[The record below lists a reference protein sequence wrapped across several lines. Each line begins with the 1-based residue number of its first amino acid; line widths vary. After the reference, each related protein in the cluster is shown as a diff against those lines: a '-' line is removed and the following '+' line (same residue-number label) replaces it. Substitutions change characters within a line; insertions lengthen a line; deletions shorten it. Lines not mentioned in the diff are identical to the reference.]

1 MKRLHG
7 VGRRLIWAALLTVAA
22 VSAARAQGLMV
33 GLAPGDTSGSM
44 QVRVFDS
51 LSPLHEVA
59 GFQPFEASLADGA
72 SVAFGDVDGD
82 GIADQIVGAGAGG
95 APRVRVFR
103 GSDHVLIADFL
114 AFDDG
119 FTGGVRV
126 AAGQVDGDRLADIVV
141 ASGPG
146 ISGRVRVFSGADA
159 RQILL
164 DFTPFG
170 QQNYRGGLSVAAG
183 DFNGDSRADILV
195 APGPQFTPLVG
206 FYNGTNGEQ
215 FDARFPFGQQ
225 SAPGG
230 LNIAVGDINGD
241 GAADLIVGSGGQSP
255 PRVVVLNLVT
265 QETLFDFLAF
275 DAGFTGGVQLSVGD
289 LDGDGRADVLVGAGP
304 GGRSAVRV
312 FSGAD
317 PTQRLAD
324 FAAFEGSGS
333 YSGGVFVAATVLPV
347 TPASS
352 GQLRFSAP
360 SYLTPENIGNATITV
375 ERVNG
380 SNGTASVQYRAQAG
394 TADSQDFVAVSG
406 SLSWADG
413 DAASKTFQVPIRNDS
428 THETDETVLLSL
440 ENPAGAEL
448 GEPASA
454 TLTLVDDDDA
464 SPPSLVVDN
473 LEIREGPAGR
483 STTAEAV
490 FALSA
495 PSSSVASIQYTT
507 RAGSAV
513 ATAPDACGADFE
525 ASSGTVRFEPGETRK
540 TVRLTV
546 LGDDCFE
553 NSEFFLLAFS
563 NPVNLQP
570 TGQTSRVDILDDD
583 EVPTLSIGAA
593 SVAEGFTG
601 TRTTLRFPLQLSAR
615 TGSQIRVGGRYKTE
629 DRSATAGEDYVA
641 VTDGS
646 FSILSGETT
655 TGEILITVN
664 GDSQFE
670 PDETLALEFSNSS
683 RLRYLNTEAIG
694 TILNDDAAPPPDQV
708 VSFVVTET
716 PVLEGDEA
724 ILEVRRVGSLQGP
737 VSVDWTTVDDSA
749 VQAIDYVRSR
759 GRLSWDGND
768 SNPSRQIRVRTVD
781 DTQFAPP
788 RRFKVRLSNPIG
800 TRIDGSSSAN
810 VNITD
815 NDSGGSSSSV
825 LQFEDRPGM
834 VGGQVRTPEFSPNTS
849 QFPVFVGVSREGPS
863 TGATFIDYVVEAVR
877 TSELPAGTTAATAA
891 LDFRALRGSLVWQA
905 GDSSIKVLELP
916 TLDDG
921 LTEGPEV
928 YRVRLL
934 EAGNGSSTGERRV
947 LIVRITD
954 DDPAGS
960 AGTVSFVSNSG
971 NSAYRFARYPTLE
984 GGTVSLRL
992 QRRGGGTGAVSL
1004 PYLVCD
1010 GRGPDAAGPLDPQH
1024 TACGAAPGEPASYE
1038 DPLVNAAVPT
1048 ATGSD
1053 GPYQGTVDW
1062 ADGEAGEKTVE
1073 VMTHLDNYRD
1083 LAGGQYAVVYLGPPE
1098 GGAMPGEIYRA
1109 EIPMTENSSVAT
1121 SVSVNAGGGAWGLP
1135 LSLAGL
1141 MGALLRRR
1149 RHPSGAPRNADLRH

>member
-1 MKRLHG
+1 MNIIRGAAGAWL
-7 VGRRLIWAALLTVAA
+7 LAAALSTTAQAQGVIVGLDGSGGSTPQV
-22 VSAARAQGLMV
+22 VVYDSLNPPHQAARFTAFDAG
-33 GLAPGDTSGSM
+33 TSS
-44 QVRVFDS
+44 
-51 LSPLHEVA
+51 
-59 GFQPFEASLADGA
+59 A
-72 SVAFGDVDGD
+72 SVAFGDVNGD
-82 GIADQIVGAGAGG
+82 GTADRIVGAGPGAG
-95 APRVRVFR
+95 PRVQVFS
-103 GSDHVLIADFL
+103 GTDNVVIADFL
-114 AFDDG
+114 AFDPA

-126 AAGQVDGDRLADIVV
+126 AAGNLDTDGRADIVV
-141 ASGPG
+141 GSGAG
-146 ISGRVRVFSGADA
+146 GGSRVRVFSGADSS
-159 RQILL
+159 QVLL
-164 DFTPFG
+164 DFLAFG
-170 QQNYRGGLSVAAG
+170 QSSYQGGISVAAADYTG
-183 DFNGDSRADILV
+183 DGRADILV
-195 APGPQFTPLVG
+195 APLTGDAAPAVIFFDG
-206 FYNGTNGEQ
+206 RNGTEI
-215 FDARFPFGQQ
+215 DRRFPLGQQ
-225 SAPGG
+225 RGG
-230 LNIAVGDINGD
+230 GINIAVGDLNGD
-241 GAADLIVGSGGQSP
+241 GSVDLVAASNGLTA
-255 PRVVVLNLVT
+255 PRVVGINLVT
-265 QETLFDFLAF
+265 QATLFDFNAF
-275 DAGFTGGVQLSVGD
+275 SPDFTGGVRVAVAD
-289 LDGDGRADVLVGAGP
+289 LNSDGAAELITGAGP
-304 GGRSAVRV
+304 GGTGEVRI
-312 FSGAD
+312 FQASNLSQ
-317 PTQRLAD
+317 PLAD
-324 FAAFEGSGS
+324 FSAGGSG
-333 YSGGVFVAATVLPV
+333 YTGGVFVGSIDLPV
-347 TPASS
+347 APPAST
-352 GQLRFSAP
+352 GQLRFSSAGYSQAESGP
-360 SYLTPENIGNATITV
+360 SATISV
-375 ERVNG
+375 QRVDG
-380 SNGTASVQYRAQAG
+380 SRGAASVQYAAVAG
-394 TADSQDFVAVSG
+394 TASAQDFTAVSG
-406 SLSWADG
+406 SLNWQDG
-413 DAASKTFQVPIRNDS
+413 DDAAKTFQVPLVDDS
-428 THETDETVLLSL
+428 LDEPDETVQLSL
-440 ENPAGAEL
+440 SQASGASL
-448 GEPASA
+448 GQPASA
-454 TLTLVDDDDA
+454 TLTIVDNDN
-464 SPPSLVVDN
+464 SGPPTLIVDN
-473 LEIREGPAGR
+473 LQISEGPAGR
-483 STTAEAV
+483 STTADAV

-525 ASSGTVRFEPGETRK
+525 ARSGTVRFEPGETRK

-546 LGDDCFE
+546 FGDDCFE

-570 TGQTSRVDILDDD
+570 PGQTSRVDILDDD
-583 EVPTLSIGAA
+583 EVPTLSIGPA

-601 TRTTLRFPLQLSAR
+601 SRTMLRFPLQLSAR

-641 VTDGS
+641 VTDGD

-815 NDSGGSSSSV
+815 NDSGGGSSSV
-825 LQFEDRPGM
+825 LQFEDGPGI
-834 VGGQVRTPEFSPNTS
+834 VNGQMQTPEFSPNPS
-849 QFPVFVGVSREGPS
+849 IFPAFVGVSREGPS

-877 TSELPAGTTAATAA
+877 TSELPAGTTAAAAA
-891 LDFRALRGSLVWQA
+891 LDFRTLRGSLVWQA

-971 NSAYRFARYPTLE
+971 NSAYRFARYPTRE

-1024 TACGAAPGEPASYE
+1024 TACGGAPGEPASYE

-1073 VMTHLDNYRD
+1073 VTTHLDNYRD

-1149 RHPSGAPRNADLRH
+1149 RRPSGAPRNADLRH